1 MLFKVYGNLDNFYTI
16 TQESRTFTA
25 CPWTFLFVIVGS
37 REPPYTT
44 EVHGFFMLDNQTPKS
59 QIKSRQRVADHGE
72 VFTNPREV
80 NAMLDLVRDESFR
93 LDSRFLEPACGDG
106 NFLIEI
112 LRRKLSL
119 LQEIKSQ
126 TDWEFKSL
134 IVVGSCYGIDIL
146 PDNAKACR
154 KRLEEYVL
162 SQHPTSKTH
171 KVQGEVDIPK
181 ISGSSMMEVAASDSA
196 ASERLNARSAI
207 NTIQAKRSVV
217 EIQAQRSVV
226 KEGAESDGHLE
237 EMQQNLTPYHQ
248 SLRYMLQKNIVCG
261 DALTYRTSEGKPI
274 AFCEWTPIAGSLQFS
289 RRDFQFDFLV
299 TQSHQYSLFD
309 EQGEPQSFDEP
320 VRTYPPMH
328 YTQLYKYDL

>member
-1 MLFKVYGNLDNFYTI
+1 MPSNENTK
-16 TQESRTFTA
+16 
-25 CPWTFLFVIVGS
+25 
-37 REPPYTT
+37 
-44 EVHGFFMLDNQTPKS
+44 

-119 LQEIKSQ
+119 LQDLKSQ
-126 TDWEFKSL
+126 TELEFQSL
-134 IVVGSCYGIDIL
+134 IAVGSCYGIDIL
-146 PDNAKACR
+146 PDNVEACR
-154 KRLEEYVL
+154 KRIEEYVL
-162 SQHPTSKTH
+162 SQHPALKTR
-171 KVQGEVDIPK
+171 KAQGEVDILQ
-181 ISGSSMMEVAASDSA
+181 IVGSGMMEVEASDSA

-207 NTIQAKRSVV
+207 NTIQADS
-217 EIQAQRSVV
+217 RSVV
-226 KEGAESDGHLE
+226 KETHEDCEHLE
-237 EMQQNLTPYHQ
+237 EMRQEPYLL

-261 DALTYRTSEGKPI
+261 DALTYRTAENKPI
-274 AFCEWTPIAGSLQFS
+274 SFCEWTPIAGSMQFS

-320 VRTYPPMH
+320 VRSYPPVY
-328 YTQLYKYDL
+328 YTQLHTQK